1 MPHDPYPTKS
11 QSFFALWTQKVV
23 TYRTFVLL
31 GIGLVTGYLCT
42 FIPNVQV
49 NNAND
54 IFFVQNDPALKA
66 YRDFQKEFGSD
77 EFALILLE
85 GPELFSESAY
95 QAVNNFVA
103 SLKKLQYK
111 NKPAFKEVSSPFHV
125 PIIRGDT
132 GMLEVTTLFGAN
144 EKPTTAQ
151 LKASQQ
157 QLIKSRL
164 YRNILVNE
172 PGDAIAV
179 AGVLTLFLNDHKFA
193 DFVATNTQRLID
205 EHQLGKWN
213 PKLVGS
219 PIIKKQ
225 LDTATANEAG
235 IYGLAAMLIAL
246 LSLILLFR
254 KPSQV
259 FASICVVLFAVLWT
273 IGLMGLFGVE
283 MSLVSIILPLAIII
297 TGLGSSIHVVNEF
310 RALRKRFL
318 QRKIAAI
325 EAVSITGMPCF
336 LTAVTT
342 GIGFFSMVVAPVMP
356 MKTLGF
362 FCGLGVLFCFLLSVT
377 LIPAI
382 LSIGKDSEEFQRM
395 TLPPGGH
402 DRIKVVTLSDRFYKA
417 LAQFIVARS
426 KTVALSFIALAI
438 LTTLGI
444 RYIHVESNFL
454 HAFRS
459 HHPFR
464 RAVERVDQKLGGTHG
479 IEVMVDS
486 GKTDGIFEADFLN
499 KLSNLEDWLHT
510 SQGGTIGASI
520 SIVDLFKELNFA
532 LVGERKLPS
541 TTEEAHQLVL
551 LYESGGGELKIF
563 SDKNNRLARLSV
575 RARAEG
581 TQKALALEESLLKK
595 AKSLFPKSAQ
605 DNNDEQPQLWITG
618 THPLFVHLAD
628 YVLKSQVRAFSTAAI
643 IIALL
648 MMFLLRSI
656 SLGLAVMIPNLLPIF
671 ATYGLMG
678 WLDIPLDWLTAVIAV
693 VALGVA
699 VDGTIHI
706 GNRFREA
713 RLSGDSAEDAARYV
727 MVSIGKAL
735 VMTGTVLCAGFAV
748 VTPSEM
754 ASFSR
759 FGFLMAICLFFAMIA
774 DLVLTPAVLAW
785 LNPGS
790 LDQKK

>member
-1 MPHDPYPTKS
+1 MPHNPYPTTS
-11 QSFFALWTQKVV
+11 QSFFAALAQKMVEYRAWVLV
-23 TYRTFVLL
+23 TILLITGLL
-31 GIGLVTGYLCT
+31 GR
-42 FIPNVQV
+42 FITDVQV

-54 IFFVQNDPALKA
+54 IFFVQDDPALGA
-66 YRDFQKEFGSD
+66 YRDFQQEFGSD
-77 EFALILLE
+77 EFVLILLE
-85 GPELFSESAY
+85 GPQLFSEKAY
-95 QAVNNFVA
+95 QSVGTLVGE
-103 SLKKLQYK
+103 LKNLKYK
-111 NKPAFKEVSSPFHV
+111 GQPAFQEVSSPFHV

-132 GMLEVTTLFGAN
+132 GMLEVTTLFSEN
-144 EKPTTAQ
+144 EKPNDEQ
-151 LKASQQ
+151 LKASQK
-157 QLIKSRL
+157 QLIQSRL

-172 PGDAIAV
+172 PGDAIAI
-179 AGVLTLFLNDHKFA
+179 AGVLTLIVGDHQFA
-193 DFVATNTQRLID
+193 DFLATQTQTLID
-205 EHQLGKWN
+205 NSDLSQWN

-225 LDTATANEAG
+225 LDDATANEAS
-235 IYGLAAMLIAL
+235 IYGLAAMGIAFLALI
-246 LSLILLFR
+246 ILFR
-254 KPSQV
+254 NPSQV
-259 FASICVVLFAVLWT
+259 FVSISVVLLAVLWT
-273 IGLMGLFGVE
+273 IGLMGLLEVE

-318 QRKIAAI
+318 QRHIAAI

-336 LTAVTT
+336 LTALTT
-342 GIGFFSMVVAPVMP
+342 GIGFFSMVVAPVTP
-356 MKTLGF
+356 MKTLGL
-362 FCGLGVLFCFLLSVT
+362 FCGIGVFLCFILSIT

-382 LSIGKDSEEFQRM
+382 LSMGKDSEEFQRM

-402 DRIKVVTLSDRFYKA
+402 DRIKVVTLSDRFYKK
-417 LAQFIVARS
+417 LAHYIVGRS
-426 KTVALSFIALAI
+426 KWVALSFIGLAL

-444 RYIHVESNFL
+444 KDIHVESNFL
-454 HAFRS
+454 HAFRDS
-459 HHPFR
+459 HPFR
-464 RAVERVDQKLGGTHG
+464 QAVERVDKKLGGTHG

-486 GKTDGIFEADFLN
+486 GKPDGIFEADFLE
-499 KLSNLEDWLHT
+499 KISILEDWLHT
-510 SQGGTIGASI
+510 SQDGTIGASI
-520 SIVDLFKELNFA
+520 SIIDLFKELNFA
-532 LVGERKLPS
+532 LVGERKIPA
-541 TTEEAHQLVL
+541 TTEEAHQLIL

-563 SDKNNRLARLSV
+563 TDKTNQIARLSV

-581 TQKALALEESLLKK
+581 TQKALALETSLLKK
-595 AKSLFPKSAQ
+595 ANTLFSETQPNQPK
-605 DNNDEQPQLWITG
+605 PQLWITG

-678 WLDIPLDWLTAVIAV
+678 WMNIPLDWLTAVIAV

-785 LNPGS
+785 LNPGD
-790 LDQKK
+790 LDNKQ

>member
-1 MPHDPYPTKS
+1 
-11 QSFFALWTQKVV
+11 
-23 TYRTFVLL
+23 
-31 GIGLVTGYLCT
+31 
-42 FIPNVQV
+42 
-49 NNAND
+49 
-54 IFFVQNDPALKA
+54 
-66 YRDFQKEFGSD
+66 
-77 EFALILLE
+77 
-85 GPELFSESAY
+85 
-95 QAVNNFVA
+95 
-103 SLKKLQYK
+103 
-111 NKPAFKEVSSPFHV
+111 
-125 PIIRGDT
+125 
-132 GMLEVTTLFGAN
+132 MLEVTTLFNEN

-151 LKASQQ
+151 LKASQK
-157 QLIKSRL
+157 QLVKSRL

-172 PGDAIAV
+172 PGDAIAI
-179 AGVLTLFLNDHKFA
+179 AGVLTLFTNDHQFA
-193 DFVATNTQRLID
+193 DFVATQTQPLI
-205 EHQLGKWN
+205 EESKLAPWN

-235 IYGLAAMLIAL
+235 IYGLAAIGIAL
-246 LSLILLFR
+246 LALFLLFR

-259 FASICVVLFAVLWT
+259 FASICVVLCAVLWT
-273 IGLMGLFGVE
+273 IGLMGLLGVE

-325 EAVSITGMPCF
+325 ESVSITGMPCF
-336 LTAVTT
+336 LTALTT

-362 FCGLGVLFCFLLSVT
+362 FCGLGVFFCFFLSVT

-382 LSIGKDSEEFQRM
+382 LSAGEDSEEFQRM

-402 DRIKVVTLSDRFYKA
+402 DRIKVVTVSDRFYKK
-417 LAQFIVARS
+417 LAQFIVGRS
-426 KTVALSFIALAI
+426 QLVAMSFIGLAI
-438 LTTLGI
+438 LVTLGI
-444 RYIHVESNFL
+444 QYIHVESNFL

-464 RAVERVDQKLGGTHG
+464 QAVERVDQKLGGTHG

-486 GKTDGIFEADFLN
+486 GKIDGIFDADFLR
-499 KLSNLEDWLHT
+499 KLSELEDWLHS
-510 SQGGTIGASI
+510 SQNGSIGASI
-520 SIVDLFKELNFA
+520 SVVDLFKELNFA
-532 LVGERKLPS
+532 LVGKRQLPAS
-541 TTEEAHQLVL
+541 TDEAHQLIL
-551 LYESGGGELKIF
+551 LYESGGGDLKLF
-563 SDKNNRLARLSV
+563 ADKTNRLARLSV

-581 TQKALALEESLLKK
+581 TQKALALEAALLKK
-595 AKSLFPKSAQ
+595 ADSLFPPSAQ
-605 DNNDEQPQLWITG
+605 AQSAQKEQLWITG

-628 YVLKSQVRAFSTAAI
+628 YVLKSQIRAFSTAAI

-648 MMFLLRSI
+648 MMFLLRSAG
-656 SLGLAVMIPNLLPIF
+656 LGLAVMIPNLLPIF

-785 LNPGS
+785 LNPGAWTKKSNTGSIKYTIS
-790 LDQKK
+790 LRLAQVRNTTHALREGLAQIGRNDSPSHPIWGTQPGELGRNFLLRINNSKAAHVNKRISFDGTASQEKS